1 MVVQWLGL
9 GTFNVVA
16 WVQSLVGDTKIPK
29 AVQHSQKKRHREKL
43 AFKIWMNLFF
53 FFEFSQSINPHYFHF
68 QLLFLNIYLIYSW
81 LRWVFATARSPAAR
95 RCCYRGSEWRL
106 LKVWS
111 SRLSLPWPFSLQSRA
126 PGCSGF
132 IS

>member
-53 FFEFSQSINPHYFHF
+53 FLSS
-68 QLLFLNIYLIYSW
+68 LRVLIHII
-81 LRWVFATARSPAAR
+81 
-95 RCCYRGSEWRL
+95 
-106 LKVWS
+106 
-111 SRLSLPWPFSLQSRA
+111 
-126 PGCSGF
+126 F
-132 IS
+132 IFNFFF